1 MENNTK
7 ANGAKNE
14 KHKKIQ
20 QLKIQMLT
28 WVNKAA
34 ANFTKLTTVGASNHS
49 FFSTLVFKIR
59 KMAGVGFVKFN
70 ITLKNTLN
78 FKFSCLQN

>member
-1 MENNTK
+1 
-7 ANGAKNE
+7 
-14 KHKKIQ
+14 
-20 QLKIQMLT
+20 MLT

-59 KMAGVGFVKFN
+59 KMAVVGFVKFN
-70 ITLKNTLN
+70 ITLENTLN
-78 FKFSCLQN
+78 FKKKLLKIRKMAVGFVKFNVTLKIH